1 MARGDARTDVELVED
16 DDDGTGA
23 PPGGGTPPGGA
34 APHGGDDPT
43 GASRRTRRRVL
54 VLGAALVAVL
64 LAVGVVGQAV
74 VASRERARIEAVA
87 GLPGVVDALDGP
99 VRVLRS
105 GADDGFLRASARTP
119 DGFLV
124 ASRQGEDGAASVRAF
139 DPADG
144 TVAWEVELIAPRDVL
159 EPLPGGE
166 VVRSGGWCVEYG
178 SDGDL
183 LVCLADDGVSVV
195 GQGTLTQVGPTTT
208 RLLVLDAHDGSVV
221 SDLSAAVGES
231 LSSMS
236 GAVLDDLVV
245 LAGADGS
252 AVHVRAITVD
262 GSVEWE
268 ATFPTTT
275 TTAYG
280 SYAEVHATTDGVA
293 VVTADALM
301 LLDASGATVQ
311 GHQMTSDSFVRGTA
325 GDAVLV
331 LAQDGETTVVVRP
344 DGVRSLPGRWVT
356 LAVDDGS
363 APGLLLT
370 SDTSG
375 LHAWDLDGGPLWSSE
390 QPVNQQDAV
399 LLDGRVIAGYAT
411 ELFALDAGTGAERWR
426 AGGLLPDATVATDGR
441 HVLAMAPPPGGSAP
455 QVLVAL
461 DATGGGVAWRVTLP
475 DEVTAL
481 RPTHGVLAAYRFDR
495 FDGSTGDAGPVV
507 TVLG

>member
-1 MARGDARTDVELVED
+1 VARGDARTDVELVED
-16 DDDGTGA
+16 DDGTTGG
-23 PPGGGTPPGGA
+23 PPGGGRLPGGA
-34 APHGGDDPT
+34 ADHGDDPT
-43 GASRRTRRRVL
+43 GASHRTRRRVL

-105 GADDGFLRASARTP
+105 GADDEFLRATARTP
-119 DGFLV
+119 DGLLV
-124 ASRQGEDGAASVRAF
+124 TSSQGDDGAASVRAF

-159 EPLPGGE
+159 DPLPGGE
-166 VVRSGGWCVEYG
+166 VVRGGGWCVEYG

-195 GQGTLTQVGPTTT
+195 GRGTLTQVAPTTT

-221 SDLSAAVGES
+221 SDLSAAVGEP
-231 LSSMS
+231 LSSTS
-236 GAVLDDLVV
+236 VAVLDDLVV
-245 LAGADGS
+245 LAGADAS
-252 AVHVRAITVD
+252 AVHVRAITVE
-262 GSVEWE
+262 GAVEWE

-311 GHQMTSDSFVRGTA
+311 GHQMAPDSHVRGTV

-331 LAQDGETTVVVRP
+331 LDLAVHGDTVVVRP

-356 LAVDDGS
+356 LGVDDGS

-370 SDTSG
+370 SDSDG
-375 LHAWDLDGGPLWSSE
+375 LHAWDLDGDPLWSSE

-411 ELFALDAGTGAERWR
+411 ELFALDAATGAERWR
-426 AGGLLPDATVATDGR
+426 AGGLLPEAAVATDGR
-441 HVLAMAPPPGGSAP
+441 HVLAMAPAPGGSAP

-461 DATGGGVAWRVTLP
+461 DAASGGVAWRETLP

-481 RPTHGVLAAYRFDR
+481 RPTHGVLATYHL
-495 FDGSTGDAGPVV
+495 DGSTGDAGPVV

>member
-16 DDDGTGA
+16 DDGTTGA
-23 PPGGGTPPGGA
+23 PPGGGRQPGGA
-34 APHGGDDPT
+34 ADHGDDDPT

-87 GLPGVVDALDGP
+87 GLPGVVDAVDGP
-99 VRVLRS
+99 VHVLRS
-105 GADDGFLRASARTP
+105 GADDGFLRASSRTP
-119 DGFLV
+119 DGLLV
-124 ASRQGEDGAASVRAF
+124 TSTQGEDGAASVRAF

-144 TVAWEVELIAPRDVL
+144 TVAWEVELIAPGDVL

-166 VVRSGGWCVEYG
+166 VVRSGGWCEEYG
-178 SDGDL
+178 RDGDL
-183 LVCLADDGVSVV
+183 LVCLADNGVSVV
-195 GQGTLTQVGPTTT
+195 GRGTLSQVAPTTT

-221 SDLSAAVGES
+221 SDLSAAVGEP
-231 LSSMS
+231 LSSTS
-236 GAVLDDLVV
+236 VAVLDDLVV

-268 ATFPTTT
+268 TTFPTTT

-311 GHQMTSDSFVRGTA
+311 GHQMTPDSHVRGTV

-331 LAQDGETTVVVRP
+331 LDLTQDGETTVVVRP
-344 DGVRSLPGRWVT
+344 DGVRSLPGRWVS

-375 LHAWDLDGGPLWSSE
+375 LHAWDLDGDPLWSSE
-390 QPVNQQDAV
+390 QPANQQDAV

-426 AGGLLPDATVATDGR
+426 VGGLLPEATVATDGR
-441 HVLAMAPPPGGSAP
+441 HVLAMAPAPGGSAP

-461 DATGGGVAWRVTLP
+461 DATSGGVAWRVTLP

-481 RPTHGVLAAYRFDR
+481 HPVHGVLAAYRV
-495 FDGSTGDAGPVV
+495 DGSTGDAGPVV